1 MPHAHGQFVVNCAG
15 DWPRLTTDQSV
26 SLLEELSPANV
37 TVVARPVLDEEGIVR
52 VAVIKAGV
60 LETQELVAKEA
71 LNKCSF
77 AGVVFFGVKTS
88 SGVVTLAEVSS
99 L

>member
-15 DWPRLTTDQSV
+15 DWPRLTTDQSE
-26 SLLEELSPANV
+26 SLLEELSPANIN
-37 TVVARPVLDEEGIVR
+37 VVARPVVDEEGIVR

-60 LETQELVAKEA
+60 LETPELVAKEA

-77 AGVVFFGVKTS
+77 AGVVFGVKTR
-88 SGVVTLAEVSS
+88 SGLVTEADVLS